1 MGTTKSLYDQEAIE
15 KIKEMAKEKICLFC
29 TNHNNEI
36 ESRPM
41 STAGIDDDGTL
52 WFFSQKD
59 SEKNQQLQTENKVYL
74 MYIDQDKHH
83 YLSLTG
89 TAEVVND
96 RKKVDELWN
105 GFLNTWFEYGK
116 DDPQVSLIKV
126 TPEDGH
132 YWDTKNGK
140 LVTLIK
146 IAMAA
151 MTGNRDRDGSLEGD
165 IHL

>member
-1 MGTTKSLYDQEAIE
+1 
-15 KIKEMAKEKICLFC
+15 
-29 TNHNNEI
+29 
-36 ESRPM
+36 
-41 STAGIDDDGTL
+41 
-52 WFFSQKD
+52 
-59 SEKNQQLQTENKVYL
+59 

-89 TAEVVND
+89 AAEVVED
-96 RKKVDELWN
+96 QKKVDELWN
-105 GFLNTWFEYGK
+105 GFLNAWFEEGK

-151 MTGNRDRDGSLEGD
+151 VTGNRGKDGSLEGD
-165 IHL
+165 IHI